1 MPLVEEIGG
10 RCTAALAAVGVDTSL
25 PHRPQWTGKPQ
36 FGDLQ
41 LNVALAA
48 AKSLGR
54 NPRELAQAIVDNLDL
69 EGLAERVEIAG
80 PGFINIFIGN
90 EQLAKEI
97 ASFSS
102 AKANASN
109 DLDRVVVDYS
119 SPNLAKEM
127 HVGHLRSTIIG
138 DAVVRCLEYLG
149 HTVIRQNHVGDW
161 GTQFGMLIAEL
172 EDVEQEGQRGEMA
185 LADLEVF
192 YRQAKAHFDED
203 TDFADR
209 ARQYVVKLQSGD
221 QHCLELWQKFI
232 DLSMQHAEEIYQTLN
247 VSLSPEDTMGES
259 AYNDALS
266 GVVEELVQLG
276 LARED
281 QGAKLVYLDSVVD
294 GEGNPLPLMIQKT
307 DGGYLYGTTDLAAVR
322 YRVDELKATRCLYFS
337 DARQALH
344 MKQVF
349 ATSRAAGWAPEDVEL
364 LHCSFGTMLGED
376 GKPFKTRSGGTVKL
390 IDLISEAI
398 SRARSLVDQKN
409 PELSDAEKDNVAK
422 AVGVGAV
429 KYADLCRTRTHD
441 YSFSFEQMLSFEGN
455 TAPYLQYAFARI
467 CSLFRKAG
475 VERDSVT
482 ALPSV
487 SEDAERQLA
496 IWLIRFD
503 ETVRQVAERGYPH
516 ELCSYLYQLATLFMS
531 FYEKCPILRDGVS
544 PDQREGRLAI
554 AAASANTLAQGLDLL
569 GIDVLER
576 M

>member
-10 RCTAALAAVGVDTSL
+10 RCTAALAAAGVDTSL

-54 NPRELAQAIVDNLDL
+54 NPRELAQAIVDNLDI

-80 PGFINIFIGN
+80 PGFINIFLGS
-90 EQLAKEI
+90 EQLANEI
-97 ASFSS
+97 VSLS
-102 AKANASN
+102 AVKAYSGEP
-109 DLDRVVVDYS
+109 DRVVVDYS

-149 HTVIRQNHVGDW
+149 HQVIRQNHVGDW

-172 EDVEQEGQRGEMA
+172 EDVEQEGQRGELA
-185 LADLEVF
+185 LADLEIF

-203 TDFADR
+203 AGFADR

-247 VSLSPEDTMGES
+247 VSLQPEDTKGES
-259 AYNDALS
+259 AYNEALP
-266 GVVEELVQLG
+266 GVVEELVKLG

-307 DGGYLYGTTDLAAVR
+307 DGGYLYGTTDLAALR
-322 YRVDELKATRCLYFS
+322 YRVDDLKANRCLYFS

-349 ATSRAAGWAPEDVEL
+349 ATARAAGWVSDEVDL
-364 LHCSFGTMLGED
+364 LHCTFGTMLGED
-376 GKPFKTRSGGTVKL
+376 GKPFKTRSGGTIKL
-390 IDLISEAI
+390 IDLLNESVM
-398 SRARSLVDQKN
+398 RARALVEQKN
-409 PELSDAEKDNVAK
+409 PDLGNSEKDEIAR
-422 AVGVGAV
+422 AVGIGAV

-475 VERDSVT
+475 VDRDAVT
-482 ALPSV
+482 TLPEV
-487 SEDAERQLA
+487 SADAERQLA

-503 ETVRQVAERGYPH
+503 EIVRQVAERGYPH
-516 ELCSYLYQLATLFMS
+516 ELCSYLYQLASLFMS
-531 FYEKCPILRDGVS
+531 FYEHCPILRDGVS
-544 PDQREGRLAI
+544 PEQRDGRLAL
-554 AAASANTLAQGLDLL
+554 AAASATTLARGLDLL
-569 GIDVLER
+569 GIDALER

>member
-10 RCTAALAAVGVDTSL
+10 RCSEALTAVGVDTSL

-54 NPRELAQAIVDNLDL
+54 NPRELAQSIVDNLSL

-80 PGFINIFIGN
+80 PGFINIFLGN
-90 EQLAKEI
+90 ERLASEV
-97 ASFSS
+97 AALSS
-102 AKANASN
+102 PDRTSTAQAQ
-109 DLDRVVVDYS
+109 RVVVDYS

-138 DAVVRCLEYLG
+138 DSVVRCLEYLG
-149 HTVIRQNHVGDW
+149 HKVIRQNHVGDW

-172 EDVEQEGQRGEMA
+172 ENVEQEGQQGELA
-185 LADLEVF
+185 LADLEIF

-203 TDFADR
+203 SDFADR

-221 QHCLELWQKFI
+221 KHCLDLWQKFI

-247 VSLSPEDTMGES
+247 VSLQPQDTMGES
-259 AYNDALS
+259 AYNEALP
-266 GVVEELVQLG
+266 GVVEDLVKLG

-307 DGGYLYGTTDLAAVR
+307 DGGYLYGTTDLAALR
-322 YRVDELKATRCLYFS
+322 YRVDDLKVNRCLYFS

-349 ATSRAAGWAPEDVEL
+349 AAARAAGWVPEEVEL
-364 LHCSFGTMLGED
+364 LHCTFGTMLGED

-390 IDLISEAI
+390 IDLLNEAI
-398 SRARSLVDQKN
+398 SRARALVEQKN
-409 PELSDAEKDNVAK
+409 PELSGAEKDDVAR
-422 AVGVGAV
+422 AVGIGAV
-429 KYADLCRTRTHD
+429 KYADLSRTRTHD

-475 VERDSVT
+475 IEREAVT
-482 ALPSV
+482 AVPEV

-503 ETVRQVAERGYPH
+503 ETVMQVAERGYPH
-516 ELCSYLYQLATLFMS
+516 ELCNYLYQLASLFMS
-531 FYEKCPILRDGVS
+531 FYENCPILREGVS
-544 PDQREGRLAI
+544 PEQRDSRLAM
-554 AAASANTLAQGLDLL
+554 AAASAQVLAQGLDLL
-569 GIDVLER
+569 GIESLER

>member
-10 RCTAALAAVGVDTSL
+10 RCTQALAAVGVDTSL

-69 EGLAERVEIAG
+69 ESLAERVEIAG
-80 PGFINIFIGN
+80 PGFINIFLGA
-90 EQLAKEI
+90 EQLAKEV
-97 ASFSS
+97 ASLSS
-102 AKANASN
+102 ANIHAKA
-109 DLDRVVVDYS
+109 DRVVVDYS

-149 HTVIRQNHVGDW
+149 NEVIRQNHVGDW

-172 EDVEQEGQRGEMA
+172 EDVEQEGQQGELA
-185 LADLEVF
+185 LADLEIF

-203 TDFADR
+203 SAFADR

-221 QHCLELWQKFI
+221 QHCLDLWQKFI

-247 VSLSPEDTMGES
+247 VSLQPQDTMGES
-259 AYNDALS
+259 AYNDALP
-266 GVVEELVQLG
+266 GVVEALIKLG

-307 DGGYLYGTTDLAAVR
+307 DGGYLYGTTDLAAIR
-322 YRVDELKATRCLYFS
+322 YRVDELKVDRCLYFS

-349 ATSRAAGWAPEDVEL
+349 ATARAANWVPESVEL
-364 LHCSFGTMLGED
+364 LHCTFGTMLGED

-390 IDLISEAI
+390 IDLLNEAV
-398 SRARSLVDQKN
+398 SRARNLVDEKN
-409 PELSDAEKDNVAK
+409 PELSDAEKDDVAR
-422 AVGVGAV
+422 AVGIGAV

-475 VERDSVT
+475 VERDVVT
-482 ALPSV
+482 ALPEV
-487 SEDAERQLA
+487 SADAERQLA

-503 ETVRQVAERGYPH
+503 ETVKQVAERGYPH
-516 ELCSYLYQLATLFMS
+516 ELCNYLYQLASLFMS
-531 FYEKCPILRDGVS
+531 FYENCPILREGVS
-544 PDQREGRLAI
+544 PEQRESRLAM
-554 AAASANTLAQGLDLL
+554 AAASAHVLAQGLDLL
-569 GIDVLER
+569 GIESLER

>member
-10 RCTAALAAVGVDTSL
+10 RCTEALTAVGVDTSL

-54 NPRELAQAIVDNLDL
+54 NPRELAQAIVDNLNL
-69 EGLAERVEIAG
+69 EGLADRVEIAG
-80 PGFINIFIGN
+80 PGFINIFLGN
-90 EQLAKEI
+90 EQLANEV
-97 ASFSS
+97 
-102 AKANASN
+102 ANITSEETLSCDN
-109 DLDRVVVDYS
+109 PQRVVVDYS

-149 HTVIRQNHVGDW
+149 HDVIRQNHVGDW

-172 EDVEQEGQRGEMA
+172 ENVEQGGQQSELA

-203 TDFADR
+203 SDFADR
-209 ARQYVVKLQSGD
+209 ARAYVVKLQSGD
-221 QHCLELWQKFI
+221 QHCLDLWQKFI
-232 DLSMQHAEEIYQTLN
+232 ELSMQHAEEIYRSLN
-247 VSLSPEDTMGES
+247 VSIKPSDTMGES
-259 AYNDALS
+259 SYNKALP
-266 GVVEELVQLG
+266 GVVADLTNLG

-281 QGAKLVYLDSVVD
+281 QGAKLVYLDTLID

-307 DGGYLYGTTDLAAVR
+307 DGGYLYGTTDLAAIR
-322 YRVDELKATRCLYFS
+322 YRVDELRAGRCLYFS

-349 ATSRAAGWAPEDVEL
+349 ATARAAGWVSDEVEL

-390 IDLISEAI
+390 IDLLNEAVL
-398 SRARSLVDQKN
+398 RARALIDEKN
-409 PELSDAEKDNVAK
+409 TDLSDAEKDQVAQ
-422 AVGVGAV
+422 AVGIGAV
-429 KYADLCRTRTHD
+429 KYADLSRTRTHD

-475 VERDSVT
+475 VERDAVT
-482 ALPSV
+482 ALPEV
-487 SEDAERQLA
+487 SADAERQLA

-503 ETVRQVAERGYPH
+503 EIVRQVAERGFPH

-531 FYEKCPILRDGVS
+531 FYEKCPILREGVS
-544 PDQREGRLAI
+544 PEQRDSRLAL
-554 AAASANTLAQGLDLL
+554 AAATANVLARGLDLL
-569 GIDVLER
+569 GIESLER